1 MFGSFDGEFVCG
13 VIVDHFRDGVE
24 WRAVLAQ
31 DIAAV
36 FGLAELHVHESLAA
50 PQREREVQAAGL
62 TVSYQ
67 ITALLTEGQQRLGL
81 GARESAVIPYLFLQ
95 GQGGIHSLSD
105 HGMRFAGLA

>member
-13 VIVDHFRDGVE
+13 VIVDHFGDGVE

-50 PQREREVQAAGL
+50 PEKEHATLPLIFRHV
-62 TVSYQ
+62 
-67 ITALLTEGQQRLGL
+67 GQQNKLENAFQQTKIL
-81 GARESAVIPYLFLQ
+81 ISSIKLTN
-95 GQGGIHSLSD
+95 
-105 HGMRFAGLA
+105 

>member
-50 PQREREVQAAGL
+50 PEKEHATPPLIFRQA
-62 TVSYQ
+62 
-67 ITALLTEGQQRLGL
+67 GQQNKLGK
-81 GARESAVIPYLFLQ
+81 AF
-95 GQGGIHSLSD
+95 HKTKK
-105 HGMRFAGLA
+105 M